1 MIIEPKTLVK
11 RKIEQLRNGETAFA
25 ESDEVIRILKR
36 DIARENLEVIIDET
50 PSGCWFYP
58 QHEKPEVKG

>member
-36 DIARENLEVIIDET
+36 DIARENLEVIIDKT

-58 QHEKPEVKG
+58 QHENRK